1 MYNQNRIYRVFQLIN
16 YLKSNPP
23 KSVRS
28 IMKYLDTSERT
39 VYRYIEMLKDL
50 GFDIEKDNSNRLWI
64 SSALKAEVIPFT
76 SQEADFLEKLTRSSG
91 RGAKIADSVLQKI
104 RVASELNVST
114 DLLFKAHLGQIVE
127 QISIAITEG
136 RQILIRNYASA
147 NSQTISDRIV
157 EPMCF
162 TANYESVSVFE
173 PKTNENKYFNIERMG
188 SVEVLDS
195 KMKHEDKH
203 EFFKP
208 DVFGFQGKS
217 MNKEVELN
225 LSLTAALML
234 KEEYPMT
241 VPYIK
246 QIIGTPHYHFK
257 TKVQSFLAPSRFV
270 LGFRSEVEV
279 VGSKEF
285 EKYIDKK
292 LGK

>member
-64 SSALKAEVIPFT
+64 SSALKSEVIPFT

-217 MNKEVELN
+217 MLKEVELN
-225 LSLTAALML
+225 LSLAAALML

-241 VPYIK
+241 VPFIK
-246 QIIGTPHYHFK
+246 QINGTQHYHFK
-257 TKVQSFLAPSRFV
+257 AKVQSFLAPSRFV
-270 LGFRSEVEV
+270 LGYRSEVEV